1 MVVFFHDCLKG
12 NGGLACLE
20 GWRTLCVAFSMPP
33 QDPEQARWFVD
44 EVLPHDAKLRA
55 WIRARFPGV
64 PDIDDLV
71 QDAYSRLLRA
81 RASGAI
87 ANPKAFLFV
96 TARNL
101 ALNHLRHQGYERPSG
116 ATEID
121 PLSVVDDALGAPDV
135 LARREDFQLLIEAI
149 QSLPDRCRQVLTLRK
164 IYGLSQKEVAELLG
178 ITENTVEAQG
188 AIGLRKCIEFFRR
201 RGHDRAARP

>member
-1 MVVFFHDCLKG
+1 
-12 NGGLACLE
+12 
-20 GWRTLCVAFSMPP
+20 MPP

-44 EVLPHDAKLRA
+44 EVLPHEPKLRA
-55 WIRARFPGV
+55 WIRARFPGAG
-64 PDIDDLV
+64 DADDLV
-71 QDAYSRLLRA
+71 QDAYARLLRA
-81 RASGAI
+81 HASGPI
-87 ANPKAFLFV
+87 ANPQAFLFV

-101 ALNHLRHQGYERPSG
+101 ALNRLRHQGYERPTG

-121 PLSVVDDALGAPDV
+121 PLSVVDDALAAPDT

-149 QSLPDRCRQVLTLRK
+149 QSLPDRCRQVVTLRK
-164 IYGLSQKEVAELLG
+164 IYGLSQKEVAERLG

-201 RGHDRAARP
+201 RGHDRATRP

>member
-1 MVVFFHDCLKG
+1 
-12 NGGLACLE
+12 
-20 GWRTLCVAFSMPP
+20 MPP

-44 EVLPHDAKLRA
+44 EVLPHEPKLRA
-55 WIRARFPGV
+55 WIRARFPGAG
-64 PDIDDLV
+64 DADDLV
-71 QDAYSRLLRA
+71 QDAYARLLRA
-81 RASGAI
+81 HSSGPI
-87 ANPKAFLFV
+87 ANPQAFLFV

-101 ALNHLRHQGYERPSG
+101 ALNRLRHQGYERPFG

-121 PLSVVDDALGAPDV
+121 PLSVVDDALGAPDT

-149 QSLPDRCRQVLTLRK
+149 ESLPDRCRQVVTLRK
-164 IYGLSQKEVAELLG
+164 IYGLSQREVAERLN

-201 RGHDRAARP
+201 RGHGRDTRP

>member
-1 MVVFFHDCLKG
+1 MSKHRSRPLSV
-12 NGGLACLE
+12 
-20 GWRTLCVAFSMPP
+20 PP

-44 EVLPHDAKLRA
+44 EVLPHEGKLRA
-55 WIRARFPGV
+55 WIRARFPAV
-64 PDIDDLV
+64 TDVDDLV

-81 RASGAI
+81 HGSGPI

-101 ALNHLRHQGYERPSG
+101 ALNQLRHRGYERPAG

-121 PLSVVDDALGAPDV
+121 PLSVFDDALGAPEA
-135 LARREDFQLLIEAI
+135 LAHREDFQTLIEAI
-149 QSLPDRCRQVLTLRK
+149 QSLPDRCRQVITLRK
-164 IYGLSQKEVAELLG
+164 IYGLSQRETAERLG
-178 ITENTVEAQG
+178 ISENTVEAQG

-201 RGHDRAARP
+201 RGHGPAARP